1 MFQPSDKQDVG
12 TNHPTTTATTEICV
26 LSPQC
31 LENAVVVGW
40 VVPTFCFQS
49 PATTYQSDRLASENR
64 CLLRNIMARM
74 GAIHRAYM
82 RFSNKVSEESCCQS
96 YRKGHTSG
104 MFQPSY
110 KQDVGYSDDRDLR
123 IIATSTSKTWA
134 TATAEIRMLSPL
146 RQGKTWARTIPRIRG
161 GRDLLI
167 IAAPTRQDV
176 GTNHPTTTVTAEIR
190 RDRRSDKQDVGTNH
204 PTTTATDEIRVRSPL
219 LQARRG
225 HEPSHYKSLVSC
237 LVRVHASSN
246 APGEFLIL
254 A

>member
-1 MFQPSDKQDVG
+1 MFAKKYHGKDG
-12 TNHPTTTATTEICV
+12 GN
-26 LSPQC
+26 
-31 LENAVVVGW
+31 
-40 VVPTFCFQS
+40 
-49 PATTYQSDRLASENR
+49 
-64 CLLRNIMARM
+64 
-74 GAIHRAYM
+74 
-82 RFSNKVSEESCCQS
+82 
-96 YRKGHTSG
+96 TSG
-104 MFQPSY
+104 IYAILEQGIRGILLPVIPKGPYIRHVSALLQARRGLQRRPRSAYYRHFY
-110 KQDVGYSDDRDLR
+110 EQDVGYSD
-123 IIATSTSKTWA
+123 
-134 TATAEIRMLSPL
+134 
-146 RQGKTWARTIPRIRG
+146 
-161 GRDLLI
+161 GRDPHV